1 MHIKMELILFFL
13 CFLFCALFLDLRL
26 LVEVKETRNW
36 FYAQGS
42 FVTLKSL
49 LI

>member
-13 CFLFCALFLDLRL
+13 CFLFCVLFLDLYI
-26 LVEVKETRNW
+26 LVEMKETWSW
-36 FYAQGS
+36 FYAQGG
-42 FVTLKSL
+42 FVILKSL